1 MGPTETIVASL
12 LYDPAMGISRTDGI
26 SIDTK
31 NGLLESFEI
40 VVSGES
46 VDLNMNIRPNI
57 PFHKGEGIFT
67 ADDFRFSY
75 EQMIRE
81 GGLYANVGN
90 MQRFANN
97 DINNMEVVNDTTVIL
112 HSTRDWAIASME
124 RAIMPQGLFSK
135 AYFERVGGEEEFKG
149 SPIGTGSW
157 QHLEHRPSVSY
168 KVEAVLDHWL

>member
-1 MGPTETIVASL
+1 MACWRAS
-12 LYDPAMGISRTDGI
+12 
-26 SIDTK
+26 
-31 NGLLESFEI
+31 EI

-112 HSTRDWAIASME
+112 HSTRDWAIASM
-124 RAIMPQGLFSK
+124 I
-135 AYFERVGGEEEFKG
+135 
-149 SPIGTGSW
+149 
-157 QHLEHRPSVSY
+157 PS
-168 KVEAVLDHWL
+168 